1 MNIRVN
7 TNLLNNN
14 QVADTSQT
22 QQVQPTRLGTT
33 LAGQITDLNVGDVFT
48 GKIADMSGQTMQ
60 LLLSDKSQISA
71 KLSQM
76 MKLQIGQTMS
86 FEVTSNAG
94 GKVQL
99 TPLYANLT
107 GENQVAKALGEAGLP
122 YDARTSEMVKS
133 MMEQGMRIDADSL
146 LEMARTVNNYP
157 DAAPSSIVNMKALD
171 IPLSPENVQQFE
183 IYRNNAHQ
191 IAEHV
196 GGIAEGFSEA
206 AGESRSMNDMLLDIF
221 VGEADPEIGELL
233 KEAKA
238 MEADAPHPEETV
250 TEEGQDDTVQTGKAM
265 PEEVRPDARSNEAAR
280 TEGAGTET
288 ISYEAG
294 TKGTAQTV
302 ASENAESAASAK
314 EARGILTAK
323 PSMYGENTVTNDMDE
338 LYTPAEKEKLAEDLD
353 KLGVPKSLTDK
364 IKNNEFTTKDT
375 LSLIR
380 NAISQGNTELTGDAL
395 KQFTAEVKHTLKSP
409 EYGKLVKNEIMNE
422 LLLKPEDVADKEKVQ
437 EYFQK
442 VVRDTAKAQEVLQAS
457 GRGETTL
464 AAANQDLHD
473 NIDFM
478 NQMNQ
483 MFTYMQ
489 MPLKMASEAQHGDL
503 YIYTNKKKLAS
514 GDGNVSALL
523 HLDMTHLGTMDVH
536 VSMNPEKVVNTHFI
550 LQNEEMI
557 DFIAEHLPEL
567 DERINRRGYNMH
579 SDVSLNSEKKTVPE
593 IMFDKGKNTRL
604 IQYTAF
610 DAKA

>member
-7 TNLLNNN
+7 SNLLNNN
-14 QVADTSQT
+14 QISDASQT
-22 QQVQPTRLGTT
+22 QQVPNSRLGTS
-33 LAGQITDLNVGDVFT
+33 LAAQITELNVGDVFT
-48 GKIADMSGQTMQ
+48 GKIMDLNGQTLQ
-60 LLLSDKSQISA
+60 LLLSDKSTINA
-71 KLSQM
+71 KLANM
-76 MKLQIGQTMS
+76 MRLQAGQTMS

-122 YDARTSEMVKS
+122 YDARSSEMVKS
-133 MMEQGMRIDADSL
+133 MMEQGMKIDADSL
-146 LEMARTVNNYP
+146 LNMARTVNNYP
-157 DAAPSSIVNMKALD
+157 DAAPSSIVNMKALN
-171 IPLSPENVQQFE
+171 IPLDPVNVQQFE

-196 GGIAEGFSEA
+196 SGIASGFSEV
-206 AGESRSMNDMLLDIF
+206 AGESPLLNNMLLNIF
-221 VGEADPEIGELL
+221 VGEADPEIGEML

-238 MEADAPHPEETV
+238 LAQEEAPVVENGETAV
-250 TEEGQDDTVQTGKAM
+250 AETADKAGG
-265 PEEVRPDARSNEAAR
+265 EAA
-280 TEGAGTET
+280 
-288 ISYEAG
+288 
-294 TKGTAQTV
+294 V
-302 ASENAESAASAK
+302 AAENAEAAAQG
-314 EARGILTAK
+314 ETALNSGDRIVIPEK
-323 PSMYGENTVTNDMDE
+323 AEQADVRVVESPKQSFYGDNTVTDSLKE
-338 LYTPAEKEKLAEDLD
+338 LYTPEEKEQLASELE

-364 IKNNEFTTKDT
+364 IRNDEYTPRET
-375 LSLIR
+375 LQLAR
-380 NAISQGNTELTGDAL
+380 NAISQGSESLSGDELQ
-395 KQFTAEVKHTLKSP
+395 QFTANVRHMLKEPVYSR
-409 EYGKLVKNEIMNE
+409 LVKNEIMDS
-422 LLLKPEDVADKEKVQ
+422 LLMKPEDVMDKEKVQ
-437 EYFQK
+437 EYFRR
-442 VVRDTAKAQEVLQAS
+442 VVHDTAKAAEVLQSS
-457 GRGETTL
+457 GHGETTL

-523 HLDMTHLGTMDVH
+523 HLDMTHLGTLDVH
-536 VSMNPEKVVNTHFI
+536 VSMNAEKVVNTHFI
-550 LQNEEMI
+550 LQNEEML

-567 DERINRRGYNMH
+567 DERINRRGYHMR

-593 IMFDKGKNTRL
+593 IMFDKGKNTKL
-604 IQYTAF
+604 IQYTSF

>member
-1 MNIRVN
+1 MNIRVAS
-7 TNLLNNN
+7 NLLNNN

-22 QQVQPTRLGTT
+22 QQTQAVRDGSS
-33 LAGQITDLNVGDVFT
+33 LARQIADMNVGDVFT
-48 GKIADMSGQTMQ
+48 GKITDIAGQSIR

-71 KLSQM
+71 KLSAM
-76 MKLQIGQTMS
+76 MRLQAGQTMS
-86 FEVTSNAG
+86 FEVTSNAA

-99 TPLYANLT
+99 TPLYANLA

-133 MMEQGMRIDADSL
+133 MMEQGMKIDADSL
-146 LEMARTVNNYP
+146 LDMARTVSSYP

-171 IPLSPENVQQFE
+171 IPLNPENVQQFE

-196 GGIAEGFSEA
+196 GGIAGGFAEV
-206 AGESRSMNDMLLDIF
+206 AGESVAVNNMLLDIF
-221 VGEADPEIGELL
+221 VGEADPAMGELL
-233 KEAKA
+233 KEAK
-238 MEADAPHPEETV
+238 TL
-250 TEEGQDDTVQTGKAM
+250 
-265 PEEVRPDARSNEAAR
+265 
-280 TEGAGTET
+280 
-288 ISYEAG
+288 
-294 TKGTAQTV
+294 
-302 ASENAESAASAK
+302 AASA
-314 EARGILTAK
+314 EAQEDGTGPLAPEENGNPAENADGKVAQPEMPGAQTEQVKQGEAAAPGESPLPGGENTAQPEVTIRDNTVK
-323 PSMYGENTVTNDMDE
+323 QNFYGENTVTDTPEE
-338 LYTPAEKEKLAEDLD
+338 LYAPEEKEKLAQELN
-353 KLGVPKSLTDK
+353 KLGVPKNLTDK
-364 IKNNEFTTKDT
+364 IVNDELSTRDT
-375 LSLIR
+375 LNLIR
-380 NAISQGNTELTGDAL
+380 NAVSQGREGLTGEKL
-395 KQFTAEVKHTLKSP
+395 QEFTENVKHLLKTP
-409 EYGKLVKNEIMNE
+409 EYSKLVKNEIMNE
-422 LLLKPEDVADKEKVQ
+422 LLMKPEEVADKEKVQ

-442 VVRDTAKAQEVLQAS
+442 VVRDTARAQEILQAT
-457 GRGETTL
+457 GRGDTTL
-464 AAANQDLHD
+464 ASANQNLHD

-483 MFTYMQ
+483 VFTYMQ

-503 YIYTNKKKLAS
+503 YIYTNKKKLQS

-536 VSMNPEKVVNTHFI
+536 VSMNPEGVVNTHFI
-550 LQNEEMI
+550 LQDESMI
-557 DFIAEHLPEL
+557 DFIAGHLPEL
-567 DERINRRGYNMH
+567 DERINRRGYHMH

>member
-7 TNLLNNN
+7 SNLLNNN
-14 QVADTSQT
+14 QVTDTSQT
-22 QQVQPTRLGTT
+22 QQTAAPRLGAT
-33 LAGQITDLNVGDVFT
+33 LARQISDMNVGDVFT
-48 GKIADMSGQTMQ
+48 GKITDLTGQSLQ

-71 KLSQM
+71 KLSAM
-76 MKLQIGQTMS
+76 MKLQVGQTMS

-133 MMEQGMRIDADSL
+133 MMEQGMKIDADSL
-146 LEMARTVNNYP
+146 LDMARTVNNYP
-157 DAAPSSIVNMKALD
+157 DAAPASIVNMKALD
-171 IPLSPENVQQFE
+171 IPLNAENVQQFE

-196 GGIAEGFSEA
+196 GGIAEGFSEV
-206 AGESRSMNDMLLDIF
+206 AGESPAVNNMLLDIF
-221 VGEADPEIGELL
+221 VGEADPAIGELL
-233 KEAKA
+233 RDAKA
-238 MEADAPHPEETV
+238 LAAEAEGVGETAPTDANGADNTAEE
-250 TEEGQDDTVQTGKAM
+250 A
-265 PEEVRPDARSNEAAR
+265 ASASNEAGAVY
-280 TEGAGTET
+280 TASQGETSDKGAVTVNGQTVPEGTVAEGA
-288 ISYEAG
+288 
-294 TKGTAQTV
+294 AQTEITV
-302 ASENAESAASAK
+302 KDN
-314 EARGILTAK
+314 TAK
-323 PSMYGENTVTNDMDE
+323 PNFYGDNTVTDTLEE
-338 LYTPAEKEKLAEDLD
+338 LYTPEEKEKLAEDLN
-353 KLGVPKSLTDK
+353 KLGVPKNLTDK
-364 IKNNEFTTKDT
+364 LQNNELSTKDT
-375 LSLIR
+375 LNLVR
-380 NAISQGNTELTGDAL
+380 NAISQGNEELSGENL
-395 KQFTAEVKHTLKSP
+395 QQFTENVKHMLKTP
-409 EYGKLVKNEIMNE
+409 EYSKLVKNEIMNE
-422 LLLKPEDVADKEKVQ
+422 LLMKPEDVADKEKVQ
-437 EYFQK
+437 EYFQR
-442 VVRDTAKAQEVLQAS
+442 VVRDTAKAQEILQS
-457 GRGETTL
+457 TGRGDTTL

-483 MFTYMQ
+483 VFTYMQ

-503 YIYTNKKKLAS
+503 YIYTNKKKLQS

-536 VSMNPEKVVNTHFI
+536 VSMNPEGVVNTHFI
-550 LQNEEMI
+550 LQDESMI

-567 DERINRRGYNMH
+567 DDRINRRGYHMH

-593 IMFDKGKNTRL
+593 IMFDKGKNAKL

>member
-1 MNIRVN
+1 MQQLPAARNG
-7 TNLLNNN
+7 
-14 QVADTSQT
+14 TS
-22 QQVQPTRLGTT
+22 
-33 LAGQITDLNVGDVFT
+33 LAGQIAEMNVGDVFT
-48 GKIADMSGQTMQ
+48 GKITDMMGQSLQ
-60 LLLSDKSQISA
+60 LLLSDKSSINA
-71 KLSQM
+71 KLANM

-133 MMEQGMRIDADSL
+133 MMEQGMKIDADSL

-157 DAAPSSIVNMKALD
+157 DAAPSSIVNMKALG
-171 IPLSPENVQQFE
+171 IPLDPLNVQQFE

-191 IAEHV
+191 IAEHA
-196 GGIAEGFSEA
+196 GGIASGFAEA
-206 AGESRSMNDMLLDIF
+206 AGESPLMNKMLLDIF
-221 VGEADPEIGELL
+221 VGAPDPDTGELL
-233 KEAKA
+233 KEAKLMA
-238 MEADAPHPEETV
+238 EEQALNETEAESGSPAD
-250 TEEGQDDTVQTGKAM
+250 G
-265 PEEVRPDARSNEAAR
+265 RAA
-280 TEGAGTET
+280 
-288 ISYEAG
+288 
-294 TKGTAQTV
+294 V
-302 ASENAESAASAK
+302 AAENAEAAAQGEAALAAGENLEFPETSEKAAVTLK
-314 EARGILTAK
+314 EG
-323 PSMYGENTVTNDMDE
+323 SSFYGDNTVTDTLEE
-338 LYTPAEKEKLAEDLD
+338 LYTPEEKAQLAEELE
-353 KLGVPKSLTDK
+353 KLGVPKNITAK
-364 IKNNEFTTKDT
+364 ILNDEFSTGDT
-375 LSLIR
+375 LNIAR
-380 NAISQGNTELTGDAL
+380 HAMDQGSEGLSGEELQ
-395 KQFTAEVKHTLKSP
+395 QFTENVKHMLKTPVYS
-409 EYGKLVKNEIMNE
+409 KLVKNEIMNG
-422 LLLKPEDVADKEKVQ
+422 LLMKPEDVTNKEKVQ
-437 EYFQK
+437 EYFQRI
-442 VVRDTAKAQEVLQAS
+442 VRDTAKAAEVLQAT
-457 GRGETTL
+457 GRGDTTL

-483 MFTYMQ
+483 MFTYIQ

-523 HLDMTHLGTMDVH
+523 HLDMTHLGTLDVH
-536 VSMNPEKVVNTHFI
+536 VSMNPENVVNTHFI
-550 LQNEEMI
+550 LQNESML

-567 DERINRRGYNMH
+567 DARINRRGYHMH

-604 IQYTAF
+604 IQYTSF